1 MLIRCAIRILST
13 TAIRSCSG
21 MVAPYS
27 TLTRITATSR
37 NQFLLAQQQFNT

>member
-13 TAIRSCSG
+13 TIRSCSC
-21 MVAPYS
+21 MVAPHS